1 MPTQAA
7 LIIRYTWHGQNRA
20 GQAVSGVLYGEDK
33 NSVRE
38 QLTQRGVIAQRIT
51 VSREPLLRAVPQIQ
65 ATRFLSE
72 LATLYAAGVPLLRIL
87 SVLIYSQKNK
97 HFKNVIQ
104 TIRLDIER
112 GESLHRAFRH
122 HPQVFDE
129 LTCNLVESG
138 EAAGELDK
146 VLFNIT
152 QTQERREQLN
162 TQIKTALAYPL
173 FVIVVAL
180 LVWIGLLIGVVPVF
194 EGIYKNSGKSLP
206 WLTQVLIDSSRF
218 IRTQWTWLFVGA
230 ALMLLLFRRPR
241 SLRWQYFKDS
251 IKRRL
256 PVFGELMSTA
266 WHAQFARTLG
276 LLYGAGVPL
285 HEALSVSARTVPS
298 LAMRDAIAAGTQDVL
313 QGHSLSLSMSQHDIF
328 ESNLIQR
335 IQIGEESGTLT
346 TMLTQHAEHNE
357 FLVDQTI
364 KRLSSL
370 IEPLLVLFIGVIV
383 AVMVIALYWPILN
396 LGGALR

>member
-1 MPTQAA
+1 M
-7 LIIRYTWHGQNRA
+7 
-20 GQAVSGVLYGEDK
+20 SGVLYGEDK

-38 QLTQRGVIAQRIT
+38 QLTQRGVIAQRIA

-87 SVLIYSQKNK
+87 SVLIHSQKNK

>member
-1 MPTQAA
+1 M
-7 LIIRYTWHGQNRA
+7 
-20 GQAVSGVLYGEDK
+20 SGVLYGEDK

-87 SVLIYSQKNK
+87 SVLIHSQKNK

>member
-1 MPTQAA
+1 MTTPSPI
-7 LIIRYTWHGQNRA
+7 LRYTWHGQNRA
-20 GQAVSGVLYGEDK
+20 GQAVTGVLYGEDK

-38 QLTQRGVIAQRIT
+38 QLTQRGVVAQRIV
-51 VSREPLLRAVPQIQ
+51 VSREPLFRAVTQSQ
-65 ATRFLSE
+65 VTRFLSE

-87 SVLIYSQKNK
+87 SVLIHSQKNK

-180 LVWIGLLIGVVPVF
+180 LVWVGLLIGVVPVF

-218 IRTQWTWLFVGA
+218 IRTQWAWLFVGA
-230 ALMLLLFRRPR
+230 AVLLLFFRPAR
-241 SLRWQYFKDS
+241 SVRWQYFKDAV
-251 IKRRL
+251 KLKL
-256 PVFGELMSTA
+256 PVFGDLMRTA
-266 WHAQFARTLG
+266 WHAQFARTLA

-313 QGHSLSLSMSQHDIF
+313 QGHSLSLSMSQHAIF

-346 TMLTQHAEHNE
+346 TMLSQHAEHNE
-357 FLVDQTI
+357 FLVEQTI

-396 LGGALR
+396 LGAALR

>member
-1 MPTQAA
+1 MTTPSPI
-7 LIIRYTWHGQNRA
+7 LRYTWHGQNRA
-20 GQAVSGVLYGEDK
+20 GQAVTGVLYGEDK

-38 QLTQRGVIAQRIT
+38 QLTQRGVVAQRIV
-51 VSREPLLRAVPQIQ
+51 VSREPLFRAVTQSQ
-65 ATRFLSE
+65 VTRFLSE

-87 SVLIYSQKNK
+87 SVLIHSQKNK

-180 LVWIGLLIGVVPVF
+180 LIWVGLLIGVVPVF

-218 IRTQWTWLFVGA
+218 IRTQWAWLFVGA
-230 ALMLLLFRRPR
+230 AVLLLFFRPAR
-241 SLRWQYFKDS
+241 SVRWQYFKDAV
-251 IKRRL
+251 KLKL
-256 PVFGELMSTA
+256 PVFGDLMRTA
-266 WHAQFARTLG
+266 WHAQFARTLA

-313 QGHSLSLSMSQHDIF
+313 QGHSLSLSMSQHAIF

-346 TMLTQHAEHNE
+346 TMLSQHAEHNE
-357 FLVDQTI
+357 FLVEQTI

-396 LGGALR
+396 LGAALR

>member
-1 MPTQAA
+1 MT
-7 LIIRYTWHGQNRA
+7 
-20 GQAVSGVLYGEDK
+20 GVLYGEDK

-38 QLTQRGVIAQRIT
+38 QLTQRGVVAQRIV
-51 VSREPLLRAVPQIQ
+51 VSREPLFRAVTQSQ
-65 ATRFLSE
+65 VTRFLSE

-87 SVLIYSQKNK
+87 SVLIHSQKNK

-180 LVWIGLLIGVVPVF
+180 LIWVGLLIGVVPVF

-218 IRTQWTWLFVGA
+218 IRTQWAWIFVA
-230 ALMLLLFRRPR
+230 CAVALLTFRRSR
-241 SLRWQYFKDS
+241 SVRWQYFKDAV
-251 IKRRL
+251 KLKL
-256 PVFGELMSTA
+256 PVFGELMRTA
-266 WHAQFARTLG
+266 WHAQFARTLA

-313 QGHSLSLSMSQHDIF
+313 QGHSLSLSMSQHAIF

-346 TMLTQHAEHNE
+346 TMLSQHAEHNE
-357 FLVDQTI
+357 FLVEQTI

-396 LGGALR
+396 LGAALR

>member
-1 MPTQAA
+1 MA
-7 LIIRYTWHGQNRA
+7 
-20 GQAVSGVLYGEDK
+20 GVLYGEDK

-38 QLTQRGVIAQRIT
+38 QLTQRGVVAQRIV
-51 VSREPLLRAVPQIQ
+51 VSREPLFRAVTQSQ
-65 ATRFLSE
+65 VTRFLSE

-87 SVLIYSQKNK
+87 SVLIHSQKNK

-180 LVWIGLLIGVVPVF
+180 LIWVGLLIGVVPVF

-218 IRTQWTWLFVGA
+218 IRTQWAWLFVGA
-230 ALMLLLFRRPR
+230 AVLLLFFRPAR
-241 SLRWQYFKDS
+241 SVRWQYFKDAV
-251 IKRRL
+251 KLKL
-256 PVFGELMSTA
+256 PVFGDLMRTA
-266 WHAQFARTLG
+266 WHAQFARTLA

-313 QGHSLSLSMSQHDIF
+313 QGHSLSLSMSQHAIF

-346 TMLTQHAEHNE
+346 TMLSQHAEHNE
-357 FLVDQTI
+357 FLVEQTI

-396 LGGALR
+396 LGAALR